1 MQDGY
6 HTRSENWHER
16 SALKVFLGARVPLDL
31 AHVRYNNKNQKKR
44 KRLNGGTVPPFK
56 MHPGGTIHL
65 FKCLLKFAHVFGYSH
80 IYLVIPTHICMWL

>member
-31 AHVRYNNKNQKKR
+31 AHVRYNNKNQKKKEEV
-44 KRLNGGTVPPFK
+44 KRRDSTSV
-56 MHPGGTIHL
+56 
-65 FKCLLKFAHVFGYSH
+65 
-80 IYLVIPTHICMWL
+80 